1 MTGAHPKLWIVISRP
16 DRLPTAIAVAQAVG
30 AQFRG
35 GVHLLREDSKW
46 WDRAHWQPYAGRFD
60 EIHRFPRV
68 NTCRGLRD
76 LPRLYRE
83 SAGRREA
90 IAQLPID
97 KERDLIVCVGG
108 ILTISNATISAH
120 PEAKK
125 VLCVAEKVYR
135 DLTRVGERTRYRFTT
150 SGWLQNRL
158 VEPMAGLNRTI
169 HFKPRINPG
178 GDGVR
183 VERLQKSPDSLY
195 HRIVVMSNGGADVS
209 NNPKIIGAK
218 FPSVSELQ
226 NLPQVS
232 DKNGDRS
239 NRQLI
244 FFGTPFL
251 LIHNVS
257 PDVYVERLNSC
268 LDYLRR
274 NFSGHSLIYRPHP
287 NETNE
292 ADRLKL
298 NGFRI
303 EDDREAA
310 ELYFLR
316 NYQTIAAVF
325 SVSSTV
331 SRTALNN
338 GINGYAMYPVFPF
351 TTQQSEFFAGV
362 MGDVPAEFTINDLNS
377 PPVSYQPIAAGSG
390 RSFAE
395 AMRMAA
401 EIHAAGTH
409 LRDISDIP

>member
-1 MTGAHPKLWIVISRP
+1 MNGEGRAWIVISRP
-16 DRLPTAIAVAQAVG
+16 DRLPTAIATAQALR
-30 AQFRG
+30 AEFPD
-35 GVHLLREDSKW
+35 GVHLLREESRW
-46 WDRAHWQPYAGRFD
+46 WERAHWRPYAGQFD
-60 EIHRFPRV
+60 GIHAFSRV

-83 SAGRREA
+83 SAARREA

-97 KERDLIVCVGG
+97 NGRDLIVCVGG

-120 PEAKK
+120 PQVAK

-150 SGWLQNRL
+150 SGWLQNRI
-158 VEPMAGLNRTI
+158 VEPMAGLNRTL

-183 VERLQKSPDSLY
+183 VERLQKDPDSLY
-195 HRIVVMSNGGADVS
+195 QRIVVMNNGGNDVS
-209 NNPKIIGAK
+209 DNPKIIGAK
-218 FPSVSELQ
+218 FPSVAELRD
-226 NLPQVS
+226 LPQVT
-232 DKNGDRS
+232 DKNGNGKSRHV
-239 NRQLI
+239 I

-257 PDVYVERLNSC
+257 PEVYVERLNRC

-274 NFSGHSLIYRPHP
+274 NFSGYALIYRPHP
-287 NETNE
+287 NETKE
-292 ADRLKL
+292 AERLQL
-298 NGFRI
+298 QGFRI

-316 NYQTIAAVF
+316 NYHAIAAVF

-351 TTQQSEFFAGV
+351 SEQQAQFFAGV
-362 MGDVPAEFTINDLNS
+362 MGDVPNEFTIGDLNS
-377 PPVSYQPIAAGSG
+377 PPMPYQPVAVGNG

-395 AMRMAA
+395 AMKMAA
-401 EIHAAGTH
+401 GRRVEIPI
-409 LRDISDIP
+409 R

>member
-1 MTGAHPKLWIVISRP
+1 MNGEGRAWIVISRP
-16 DRLPTAIAVAQAVG
+16 DRLPTAIATAQALR
-30 AQFRG
+30 AEFRG
-35 GVHLLREDSKW
+35 GVHLLREESKW
-46 WDRAHWQPYAGRFD
+46 WERAHWLPYAGQFD
-60 EIHRFPRV
+60 GIHAFSRV

-83 SAGRREA
+83 SAERREA

-97 KERDLIVCVGG
+97 KGGDLIVCVGG

-120 PEAKK
+120 PQVRK

-150 SGWLQNRL
+150 SGWLQNRI
-158 VEPMAGLNRTI
+158 VEPMAGLNRTL

-183 VERLQKSPDSLY
+183 VERLQKDPDSLY
-195 HRIVVMSNGGADVS
+195 HRIVVMNNGGNDVS
-209 NNPKIIGAK
+209 DNPKIVAAK
-218 FPSVSELQ
+218 FPSVGDLRD
-226 NLPQVS
+226 LPHVS
-232 DKNGDRS
+232 DKNGNGKR
-239 NRQLI
+239 RQVI

-257 PDVYVERLNSC
+257 PEVYVERLNEC

-274 NFSGHSLIYRPHP
+274 NFTGYALIYRPHP
-287 NETNE
+287 NETKE
-292 ADRLKL
+292 AKRLKL
-298 NGFRI
+298 QEFRV

-316 NYQTIAAVF
+316 NYHAIAAVF

-351 TTQQSEFFAGV
+351 SEKQAQFFGGV
-362 MGDVPAEFTINDLNS
+362 MGDVPSEFTVRDLNS
-377 PPVSYQPIAAGSG
+377 PPIPYQPVAVESG

-395 AMRMAA
+395 AIKMAA
-401 EIHAAGTH
+401 GRRAEIPI
-409 LRDISDIP
+409 R

>member
-1 MTGAHPKLWIVISRP
+1 MTGAKPKLWIVISRP
-16 DRLPTAIAVAQAVG
+16 DRLPTALAVAQALRSK
-30 AQFRG
+30 FTG

-46 WDRAHWQPYAGRFD
+46 WERAQWKPYAEQFD
-60 EIHRFPRV
+60 EIHAFPRV

-83 SAGRREA
+83 SAERREA

-97 KERDLIVCVGG
+97 KDRDLVVCVGG

-120 PEAKK
+120 PQTKK

-150 SGWLQNRL
+150 SGWLQNRI
-158 VEPMAGLNRTI
+158 VEPMAGLNRTL

-183 VERLQKSPDSLY
+183 VERLQKNPESLY
-195 HRIVVMSNGGADVS
+195 HRIVVMSNGGANVS

-218 FPSVSELQ
+218 FPSVAELRD
-226 NLPQVS
+226 LPQVS
-232 DKNGDRS
+232 DKNGDGPS
-239 NRQLI
+239 RQII

-257 PDVYVERLNSC
+257 PDVYVERLNCC

-274 NFSGHSLIYRPHP
+274 NFTAHTLIYRPHP

-292 ADRLKL
+292 ADQLKL
-298 NGFRI
+298 GGFRI
-303 EDDREAA
+303 EEDREAA

-351 TTQQSEFFAGV
+351 TTQQAEFFAEV
-362 MGDVPAEFTINDLNS
+362 MGDVPVEFTIRDLNS
-377 PPVSYQPIAAGSG
+377 PTIPYQPIVTKNG
-390 RSFAE
+390 RTFAE
-395 AMRMAA
+395 AMKIAA
-401 EIHAAGTH
+401 EAVPASITEPGA
-409 LRDISDIP
+409 